1 MLPPRMSQSHQV
13 PKALKVAEK
22 NLTTTSK
29 KRKCQRESS
38 QRGNRRLCVA
48 KERHGDIAVE
58 KVEKSETQ
66 RRETKPP
73 QRKDVRKSR
82 EKEKQ
87 RRDERRKEFAG
98 DRSQE
103 PDARRE
109 NTGQPRSA

>member
-1 MLPPRMSQSHQV
+1 MSQSHQV

-66 RRETKPP
+66 RRENKTAAKERCEEIAGERKAT
-73 QRKDVRKSR
+73 QR
-82 EKEKQ
+82 
-87 RRDERRKEFAG
+87 
-98 DRSQE
+98 
-103 PDARRE
+103 
-109 NTGQPRSA
+109 